1 VTLDQELTFVQHIN
15 LLCRSCYYQL
25 RQLRV
30 VSRSLSPSAASTLV
44 HAFVVYRL
52 DYCSAVYEGL
62 PICRLKCL
70 DRVLR
75 TAARLVG
82 RIPKFGRVSA
92 YMRDVLHWLPY
103 PQRIVYCVTALVRHC
118 MEGLALPYLREQCY
132 PLLLLSVVSHC
143 ALLRRWSY

>member
-1 VTLDQELTFVQHIN
+1 MSSNRLRVNPTKTQFIWFGARQQLAKIDLGLLVTKYPHFTFSSSVCDLGATLDQELTFVRHIN
-15 LLCRSCYYQL
+15 LLFRSCYYQL

-30 VSRSLSPSAASTLV
+30 VSRSLSPPAASTLV
-44 HAFVVYRL
+44 HAFVVSRL
-52 DYCSAVYEGL
+52 DYCNAVYEGL

-92 YMRDVLHWLPY
+92 
-103 PQRIVYCVTALVRHC
+103 C
-118 MEGLALPYLREQCY
+118 M
-132 PLLLLSVVSHC
+132 
-143 ALLRRWSY
+143 W